1 MAIARFG
8 AQLDPDTLLRLYHHG
23 MFPMADS
30 AHDPNLFIVD
40 PELRGILPLEDF
52 HVPRSLRKR
61 VRSDIYEISVDQA
74 FPNVIKGCAQPQ
86 PGRENTWINPT
97 IYRLYNELHRRGHA
111 HSVEV
116 WHESELVGGLY
127 GVSLGRAFFGESMF
141 STATD
146 ASKVALVHLVARLK
160 VGGYTLLDTQFVN
173 DHLLQFGVVEVER
186 TDFLML
192 LDRALEAQADFM
204 AAGHTMSGQE
214 ALQLITQMS

>member
-8 AQLDPDTLLRLYHHG
+8 AQLDPDTLLRLYRHG

-40 PELRGILPLEDF
+40 PELRGIIPLDDF
-52 HVPRSLRKR
+52 HVSRSLKKR
-61 VRSDIYEISVDQA
+61 VRSGIYEVTADRA
-74 FPNVIKGCAQPQ
+74 FAEVVKGCAAPL

-97 IYRLYNELHRRGHA
+97 IYRLYTELHRRGHA
-111 HSVEV
+111 HSVET
-116 WHESELVGGLY
+116 WHRGELVGGLY

-146 ASKVALVHLVARLK
+146 ASKVALLHLVARLLA
-160 VGGYTLLDTQFVN
+160 GGYTLLDTQFVN
-173 DHLLQFGVVEVER
+173 DHLVQFGVVEVER
-186 TDFLML
+186 ADFLVL
-192 LDRALEAQADFM
+192 LDQSLEDEGDFHRV
-204 AAGHTMSGQE
+204 GPILSGQD

>member
-40 PELRGILPLEDF
+40 PELRGILPLDGF
-52 HVPRSLRKR
+52 HVGRSLKKR
-61 VRSDIYEISVDQA
+61 VRSDTYTVTINRA
-74 FPNVIKGCAQPQ
+74 FSDVITGCAMPSQ
-86 PGRENTWINPT
+86 GRENTWINPT

-111 HSVEV
+111 HSVET
-116 WHESELVGGLY
+116 WRDGELVGGLY
-127 GVSLGRAFFGESMF
+127 GVSIGRAFFGESMF

-146 ASKVALVHLVARLK
+146 ASKVALVHLVARLIA
-160 VGGYTLLDTQFVN
+160 GGYTLLDTQFVN
-173 DHLLQFGVVEVER
+173 DHLVQFGVMEIAR
-186 TDFLML
+186 SDFLIL
-192 LDRALEAQADFM
+192 LDQSLEDEADFF
-204 AAGHTMSGQE
+204 AVEDVMSGQD

>member
-40 PELRGILPLEDF
+40 PELRGILPLDGF
-52 HVPRSLRKR
+52 HVGRSLKKR
-61 VRSDIYEISVDQA
+61 VRSDTYTVTINKA
-74 FPNVIKGCAQPQ
+74 FSDVITGCAMHSQ
-86 PGRENTWINPT
+86 GRENTWINPT

-111 HSVEV
+111 HSVET
-116 WHESELVGGLY
+116 WRDGELVGGLY
-127 GVSLGRAFFGESMF
+127 GVSIGRAFFGESMF

-146 ASKVALVHLVARLK
+146 ASKVALVHLVARLIA
-160 VGGYTLLDTQFVN
+160 GGYTLLDTQFVN
-173 DHLLQFGVVEVER
+173 DHLVQFGVMEIAR
-186 TDFLML
+186 SDFLIL
-192 LDRALEAQADFM
+192 LDQSLEDEADFF
-204 AAGHTMSGQE
+204 AVEDVMSGQD